1 MIKQYEREYKNIMV
15 ITLKLNKEYND
26 EIVYETMLK
35 MGFYYDGNSDYTYY
49 SKYINYYNEY
59 TYKAYLMYGVGENR
73 IAIFDSNVLYLE
85 ILSEWLVENNIMKLS
100 NTEPSTLI
108 EIRYNY
114 GSINSDS
121 FLGLINI
128 EQKIVIT
135 FIEEFD
141 RIYTSIENERNSSSN
156 LVQADTN
163 TTGKT
168 IEESLEN
175 TDNITYENYLKI
187 ALNIKEI
194 KEMFINKINI
204 SKNEELKSF
213 EEVSNTFKEE
223 YIKLEAQNQVKQINA
238 FFDKTIDD
246 IENTKDIKDYINKY
260 NKIII
265 KINED
270 LNNIVKKTV
279 KISTLVYVIDNITE
293 DDMYEKRDY
302 ISQFDIKFLD

>member
-1 MIKQYEREYKNIMV
+1 M
-15 ITLKLNKEYND
+15 
-26 EIVYETMLK
+26 
-35 MGFYYDGNSDYTYY
+35 YY
-49 SKYINYYNEY
+49 SKYNIGDGYNS
-59 TYKAYLMYGVGENR
+59 YLRYAVDENR
-73 IAIFDSNVLYLE
+73 IARFDSSVSCLK
-85 ILSEWLVENNIMKLS
+85 ILSECLVENNIMKLS

-108 EIRYNY
+108 DIHYNDGIS
-114 GSINSDS
+114 GSFSKLN
-121 FLGLINI
+121 NI
-128 EQKIVIT
+128 EQKLCIT

-141 RIYTSIENERNSSSN
+141 RIYTSIEKNSSSN
-156 LVQADTN
+156 LVQSDTN
-163 TTGKT
+163 TTEKT
-168 IEESLEN
+168 IEESSEN

-265 KINED
+265 NINED

>member
-1 MIKQYEREYKNIMV
+1 MQIL
-15 ITLKLNKEYND
+15 LKLNKEYND

-35 MGFYYDGNSDYTYY
+35 MGFYGGHRGNYSSDNICYYYGNDLRNFDIMFNDNTINIYT
-49 SKYINYYNEY
+49 SSI
-59 TYKAYLMYGVGENR
+59 
-73 IAIFDSNVLYLE
+73 
-85 ILSEWLVENNIMKLS
+85 SEWLVENNIMKLS

-108 EIRYNY
+108 DTTYYKDGIKFTELN
-114 GSINSDS
+114 
-121 FLGLINI
+121 NI
-128 EQKIVIT
+128 EQKMIIT

-141 RIYTSIENERNSSSN
+141 RIYTSIEKNSSSN
-156 LVQADTN
+156 LVQTYTN
-163 TTGKT
+163 TSEKN
-168 IEESLEN
+168 IEESSVN
-175 TDNITYENYLKI
+175 TENITYENYLKI

-265 KINED
+265 NINED

>member
-1 MIKQYEREYKNIMV
+1 MIKQYEREYKNIMQF
-15 ITLKLNKEYND
+15 KLNKEYND
-26 EIVYETMLK
+26 EIACETMLK
-35 MGFYYDGNSDYTYY
+35 MGFYYDNNGCYIYY
-49 SKYINYYNEY
+49 SKYNIMDGY
-59 TYKAYLMYGVGENR
+59 TSYLSYAVCENK
-73 IAIFDSNVLYLE
+73 IAGFISNNNLLFP

-108 EIRYNY
+108 DIHYN
-114 GSINSDS
+114 GGIIGS
-121 FLGLINI
+121 FLGLNNI
-128 EQKIVIT
+128 EQKMIIT

-141 RIYTSIENERNSSSN
+141 RIYTSIEKNSSSN

-163 TTGKT
+163 TTEKT
-168 IEESLEN
+168 IGESSVN

>member
-1 MIKQYEREYKNIMV
+1 MIKQHKREYKNIME
-15 ITLKLNKEYND
+15 IELKLNKEYND

-35 MGFYYDGNSDYTYY
+35 MGFYYDRNSNYTYY
-49 SKYINYYNEY
+49 SKYNIGNGYNS
-59 TYKAYLMYGVGENR
+59 YLRYAVDENR
-73 IAIFDSNVLYLE
+73 IAGFISNNNLLFQ
-85 ILSEWLVENNIMKLS
+85 ILSEWLVENKMKLS

-108 EIRYNY
+108 DIHYNDGII
-114 GSINSDS
+114 GSFSKLN
-121 FLGLINI
+121 NI
-128 EQKIVIT
+128 EQKMIIT

-141 RIYTSIENERNSSSN
+141 RIYTSIEKNSSSN
-156 LVQADTN
+156 LVQTYTN
-163 TTGKT
+163 TTEKT
-168 IEESLEN
+168 IEESSEN

>member
-1 MIKQYEREYKNIMV
+1 
-15 ITLKLNKEYND
+15 
-26 EIVYETMLK
+26 
-35 MGFYYDGNSDYTYY
+35 
-49 SKYINYYNEY
+49 
-59 TYKAYLMYGVGENR
+59 
-73 IAIFDSNVLYLE
+73 
-85 ILSEWLVENNIMKLS
+85 MKLS

-108 EIRYNY
+108 DIHYNDGII
-114 GSINSDS
+114 GSFSKLN
-121 FLGLINI
+121 NI
-128 EQKIVIT
+128 EQKMIIT

-163 TTGKT
+163 TTEKT
-168 IEESLEN
+168 IEESSEN

-279 KISTLVYVIDNITE
+279 KISTLVYVIDNVTE

>member
-1 MIKQYEREYKNIMV
+1 MIKQYEREYKNIMQF
-15 ITLKLNKEYND
+15 KLNKEYDND

-35 MGFYYDGNSDYTYY
+35 MGFYYDVYY
-49 SKYINYYNEY
+49 SKYNIMDGY
-59 TYKAYLMYGVGENR
+59 TSFLTYTVDENR
-73 IAIFDSNVLYLE
+73 IARFDSRGLCLQ

-108 EIRYNY
+108 DVQEGDFSELN
-114 GSINSDS
+114 
-121 FLGLINI
+121 NI
-128 EQKIVIT
+128 EQKMIIT

-141 RIYTSIENERNSSSN
+141 RIYTSIEKNSSSN

-163 TTGKT
+163 TTEKT
-168 IEESLEN
+168 IEESSEN

>member
-1 MIKQYEREYKNIMV
+1 MIKQYEREYKNIMG
-15 ITLKLNKEYND
+15 IELKLKKKYND

-35 MGFYYDGNSDYTYY
+35 MGFYYDNNGYYIYY
-49 SKYINYYNEY
+49 SKYNIMDGYNSSLTY
-59 TYKAYLMYGVGENR
+59 TVDENR
-73 IAIFDSNVLYLE
+73 IAQFSDNNANLLFP

-108 EIRYNY
+108 DIHYNDGII
-114 GSINSDS
+114 GSFSKLN
-121 FLGLINI
+121 NI
-128 EQKIVIT
+128 EQKMIIT

-141 RIYTSIENERNSSSN
+141 RIYTSIEKNSSSN
-156 LVQADTN
+156 LVQTYTN
-163 TTGKT
+163 TTEKT
-168 IEESLEN
+168 IEESSEN

>member
-1 MIKQYEREYKNIMV
+1 MKIE
-15 ITLKLNKEYND
+15 LKLNKEYND

-35 MGFYYDGNSDYTYY
+35 MGFYYNDNDYIYY
-49 SKYINYYNEY
+49 SKYNIMDGY
-59 TYKAYLMYGVGENR
+59 TSFLTYTVDENR
-73 IAIFDSNVLYLE
+73 IARFDSRGLCLQ
-85 ILSEWLVENNIMKLS
+85 ILSECLVKNNIMKLS
-100 NTEPSTLI
+100 STKPSTLI
-108 EIRYNY
+108 DVQKGDFSELN
-114 GSINSDS
+114 
-121 FLGLINI
+121 NI
-128 EQKIVIT
+128 EQKLLIT

-141 RIYTSIENERNSSSN
+141 RIYTSIEKNSSSN
-156 LVQADTN
+156 LVQSDTN
-163 TTGKT
+163 TTEKT
-168 IEESLEN
+168 IEESSEN

-204 SKNEELKSF
+204 SKNKELKSF

>member
-1 MIKQYEREYKNIMV
+1 MIKQYKREYKNIM
-15 ITLKLNKEYND
+15 IIGLKLKKKYND

-35 MGFYYDGNSDYTYY
+35 MGFYYNDNDNYTYY
-49 SKYINYYNEY
+49 SKYNIVDGYNS
-59 TYKAYLMYGVGENR
+59 YLSYAVDENR
-73 IAIFDSNVLYLE
+73 IAKFYDVDRRLFQ
-85 ILSEWLVENNIMKLS
+85 ILSEWLVENKMKLS

-108 EIRYNY
+108 DIHYNDGNS
-114 GSINSDS
+114 GSFSKLN
-121 FLGLINI
+121 NI
-128 EQKIVIT
+128 KQKMIIT

-141 RIYTSIENERNSSSN
+141 RIYTSIENEKNSSSN
-156 LVQADTN
+156 LVQTYTN
-163 TTGKT
+163 TSEKN
-168 IEESLEN
+168 IEESSVN

-204 SKNEELKSF
+204 SKNKELKSF

-246 IENTKDIKDYINKY
+246 MENTKDIKDYINKY

>member
-1 MIKQYEREYKNIMV
+1 MQF
-15 ITLKLNKEYND
+15 KLNKEYDND

-35 MGFYYDGNSDYTYY
+35 MGFYYNDNDYIYY
-49 SKYINYYNEY
+49 SKYNIGNGYNS
-59 TYKAYLMYGVGENR
+59 YLSYAVDENR
-73 IAIFDSNVLYLE
+73 IARFDSRGLCLQ
-85 ILSEWLVENNIMKLS
+85 ILSECLVENNIMKLS

-108 EIRYNY
+108 DIHYID
-114 GSINSDS
+114 GIKVS
-121 FLGLINI
+121 FSELNNI
-128 EQKIVIT
+128 EQKMIIT

-141 RIYTSIENERNSSSN
+141 RIYTSIEKNSSSN

-163 TTGKT
+163 TTEKT
-168 IEESLEN
+168 IGESSVN

>member
-1 MIKQYEREYKNIMV
+1 MIKQYKREYKNIMEL
-15 ITLKLNKEYND
+15 LKLNKEYND

-35 MGFYYDGNSDYTYY
+35 MGFYYDRNSNYTYY
-49 SKYINYYNEY
+49 SKYNIGGGYNS
-59 TYKAYLMYGVGENR
+59 YLSYAVDKNR
-73 IAIFDSNVLYLE
+73 IARFDSNVLCLQ

-100 NTEPSTLI
+100 SREPSTLI
-108 EIRYNY
+108 EIRYND
-114 GSINSDS
+114 GSINSGS
-121 FLGLINI
+121 FLGLTNI
-128 EQKIVIT
+128 EQKMIIT

-141 RIYTSIENERNSSSN
+141 RIYTSIEKNSSSN
-156 LVQADTN
+156 LVQSDTN
-163 TTGKT
+163 TTEKT
-168 IEESLEN
+168 IEESSEN

-204 SKNEELKSF
+204 SKNKELKSF

>member
-1 MIKQYEREYKNIMV
+1 MIIE
-15 ITLKLNKEYND
+15 LKLNKEYND

-35 MGFYYDGNSDYTYY
+35 MGFYYDNNSSYTYY
-49 SKYINYYNEY
+49 SKYNIGDGYNSSLTY
-59 TYKAYLMYGVGENR
+59 TVDENR
-73 IAIFDSNVLYLE
+73 IARFDSSE
-85 ILSEWLVENNIMKLS
+85 ILSECLVKNNIMKLS
-100 NTEPSTLI
+100 STKPSTLI
-108 EIRYNY
+108 DTTYY
-114 GSINSDS
+114 KGSIKFTELD
-121 FLGLINI
+121 NI
-128 EQKIVIT
+128 KQKMIIT

-141 RIYTSIENERNSSSN
+141 RIYTSIEKNSSSN

-163 TTGKT
+163 TTEKT
-168 IEESLEN
+168 IEESSEN

>member
-1 MIKQYEREYKNIMV
+1 MIKQYEREYKNIME
-15 ITLKLNKEYND
+15 IELKLKKKYND

-35 MGFYYDGNSDYTYY
+35 MGFYGGHRGNSSSDNICYY
-49 SKYINYYNEY
+49 YGNNLRNFDIMFNDNTIYIYPSS
-59 TYKAYLMYGVGENR
+59 
-73 IAIFDSNVLYLE
+73 I
-85 ILSEWLVENNIMKLS
+85 SEFLFKNNIMKLS

-108 EIRYNY
+108 DIRYNDGNS
-114 GSINSDS
+114 GSFSRLN
-121 FLGLINI
+121 NI
-128 EQKIVIT
+128 EQKLCIT

-156 LVQADTN
+156 LVQEATN
-163 TTGKT
+163 APEKT
-168 IEESLEN
+168 IEESSEN
-175 TDNITYENYLKI
+175 TDNITYKNYLKI

-265 KINED
+265 NINED

>member
-1 MIKQYEREYKNIMV
+1 MIKQYEREYKNIMK
-15 ITLKLNKEYND
+15 IELKLNKEYND

-35 MGFYYDGNSDYTYY
+35 MGFYYNYNYMYY
-49 SKYINYYNEY
+49 SKYNIGDGYNS
-59 TYKAYLMYGVGENR
+59 YLRYAVDENR
-73 IAIFDSNVLYLE
+73 IARFDSSVSCLK
-85 ILSEWLVENNIMKLS
+85 ILSECLVENNIMKLS

-108 EIRYNY
+108 DIHYNDGIS
-114 GSINSDS
+114 GSFSKLN
-121 FLGLINI
+121 NI
-128 EQKIVIT
+128 EQKLCIT

-141 RIYTSIENERNSSSN
+141 RIYTSIEKNSSSN
-156 LVQADTN
+156 LVQSDTN
-163 TTGKT
+163 TTEKT
-168 IEESLEN
+168 IEESSEN

-265 KINED
+265 NINED

>member
-1 MIKQYEREYKNIMV
+1 MIKQYEREYKNIME
-15 ITLKLNKEYND
+15 IGLKLNKEYND

-35 MGFYYDGNSDYTYY
+35 MGFYYDVYY
-49 SKYINYYNEY
+49 SKYINYYNNGH
-59 TYKAYLMYGVGENR
+59 TYKAYLRYGVDKNG
-73 IAIFDSNVLYLE
+73 IARFHSNVLYLE
-85 ILSEWLVENNIMKLS
+85 ILSELLVKNNIMKLS
-100 NTEPSTLI
+100 SREPSSLI
-108 EIRYNY
+108 DVQG
-114 GSINSDS
+114 GSS
-121 FLGLINI
+121 FLKLSNI
-128 EQKIVIT
+128 EKRFIIT

-141 RIYTSIENERNSSSN
+141 RIYASIENEKNSSSN

-163 TTGKT
+163 TTEKT
-168 IEESLEN
+168 IEESSEN

>member
-1 MIKQYEREYKNIMV
+1 MKFE
-15 ITLKLNKEYND
+15 LNKEYND

-35 MGFYYDGNSDYTYY
+35 MGFYGGHRGNSSSDNICYY
-49 SKYINYYNEY
+49 YGNNLRNFDIMFNDNTIYIYPSS
-59 TYKAYLMYGVGENR
+59 
-73 IAIFDSNVLYLE
+73 I
-85 ILSEWLVENNIMKLS
+85 SEFLFKNNIMKLN

-108 EIRYNY
+108 DIRYNDGNS
-114 GSINSDS
+114 GSFSRLN
-121 FLGLINI
+121 NI
-128 EQKIVIT
+128 EKKIVIT

-141 RIYTSIENERNSSSN
+141 RIYTSIEKNSSSN
-156 LVQADTN
+156 LVQSDTN
-163 TTGKT
+163 TTEKT
-168 IEESLEN
+168 IEESSEN